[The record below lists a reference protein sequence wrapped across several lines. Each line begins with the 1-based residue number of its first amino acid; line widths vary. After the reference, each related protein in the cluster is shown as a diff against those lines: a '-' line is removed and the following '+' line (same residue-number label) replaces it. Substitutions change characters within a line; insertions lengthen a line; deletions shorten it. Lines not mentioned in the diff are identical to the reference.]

1 MKTSEIDRIRYK
13 YYSEN
18 QIDART
24 LPLIVSHYIAIG
36 ANTWAKLTDEDIEA
50 QYKRSKETDEAL
62 KKEHKLGLVG
72 LVTPEFSLYMNK
84 ACKALYLLPAEVR
97 AKIIKE
103 NVA

>member
-1 MKTSEIDRIRYK
+1 MAKMNKNEIDRIRYG

-18 QIDART
+18 HIDART
-24 LPLIVSHYIAIG
+24 LPLIVSHYIAVG

-50 QYKRSKETDEAL
+50 QYKQCKERDEQL
-62 KKEHKLGLVG
+62 KKENKVG
-72 LVTPEFSLYMNK
+72 LIAPEFNQYLNK

-103 NVA
+103 NVV